1 MSNKKWEI
9 EDLKKFTSELQNLI
23 DDHHHTIYLIDDVF
37 KGYDMM
43 LQAVFTEIK
52 KLENQD

>member
-37 KGYDMM
+37 EGYHMI
-43 LQAVFTEIK
+43 LQAVFNETK
-52 KLENQD
+52 RLEKQD